1 MMAGHRSRRRRRE
14 CATDGCREQGT
25 TRVPRVAVAR
35 RDSYPRGGSETL
47 GRKEGRRRSG
57 KEKGEGGQQESEK
70 GKGLRRQAA
79 RRSAELG
86 APLHAFRAALAAERE
101 AASASVSSGTGER
114 RPPRVPWSARWRLAQ
129 RGRPRRVARASDAG
143 GRGGRGR
150 WRRRRSGRWP

>member
-1 MMAGHRSRRRRRE
+1 MAGHRSRRGRRE

-79 RRSAELG
+79 KRSAEFG
-86 APLHAFRAALAAERE
+86 APLHAFRAVLTARRIALGRFSLGAFRH
-101 AASASVSSGTGER
+101 G
-114 RPPRVPWSARWRLAQ
+114 ARGGGWRGQ
-129 RGRPRRVARASDAG
+129 GRPRRAARASDAG
-143 GRGGRGR
+143 ERGGGRGS
-150 WRRRRSGRWP
+150 WRRRRSGRRP